1 MTKLRDALAAL
12 PVIDRDEQT
21 VLLGGLLGPPSSSA
35 VVVFVRHFA
44 CPSCSSTAHAFAARA
59 SEIAALGA
67 SLVVVGNGSAAALS
81 GFLER
86 VGFPQTCAAVTD
98 PSLRAH
104 AVAGMLRS
112 KWATFQPRAAL
123 RSIGLYLSGHY
134 AKRRADDGDLDQQGG
149 VLLFGAG
156 GLMFEHRNHFVGDD
170 ADPSDVVAA
179 LLSDRAAKAEVR
191 T

>member
-1 MTKLRDALAAL
+1 MTKLREALAAL
-12 PVIDRDEQT
+12 PVIDGDEQT
-21 VLLGGLLGPPSSSA
+21 VLLGQLLGPPA
-35 VVVFVRHFA
+35 TPALLVFVRHFA

-59 SEIAALGA
+59 AEIAALGA
-67 SLVVVGNGSAAALS
+67 RLVIVGNGSPAALS

-86 VGFPQTCAAVTD
+86 VGLPPTAAAVTD

-104 AVAGMLRS
+104 EVAGMLRS

-149 VLLFGAG
+149 VLLFGAA
-156 GLMFEHRNHFVGDD
+156 GLLFEHRNHFVGDD

-179 LLSDRAAKAEVR
+179 LLSESAARAEVR